1 MASILLTCTYLSLLG
16 LGLLFAGWE
25 FFLLF
30 QHLKRSRSAAPP
42 ASPAESTGPL
52 PHVTVQI
59 PLFNER
65 FSAARVIE
73 AVGALDYPDDRI
85 EIQILDDSTDETR
98 EIVDLAAA
106 DLRSRGRRA
115 EVVRRSNRLGYKAG
129 ALAHGLGR
137 ASGELIA
144 IFDADFVPRP
154 DFLKALIVEQN
165 AFADPRVGFAQAR
178 WQHRNLEASVMTR
191 AQAIMLDRF
200 FLLVNPVRQSMGF
213 VIQFNG
219 SGGIWRKSCIEE
231 SGGWTADT
239 LTEDFDLSYRA
250 ALRGFKG
257 LYLQSVAVPCDLPSD
272 LAAFKRQQRRW
283 ARGTTQCFVK
293 LLPGLLRGPWKGGRR
308 LAEIATVAG
317 YHTQALVLAM
327 AGLWPF
333 FVFLIEPRMLFTA
346 TQILFAPLAWAAPVA
361 FFLAHRA
368 REVTPIGRQV
378 RDVVAAIA
386 VSQGLSIAVTAA
398 IARAYLTKDAGEFE
412 RTPKRVPQGVRL
424 DSYLIPRDWTVWAEG
439 LATLYCLGAFALIA
453 AADRLIWAW
462 PMLLWAASF
471 GFVFFL
477 QVKGQV
483 KGEVKGE
490 LEQPEPSLSP
500 SVSA

>member
-1 MASILLTCTYLSLLG
+1 MASPLLTFFYLSLLG

-30 QHLKRSRSAAPP
+30 QHLKRSRSAAPSTP
-42 ASPAESTGPL
+42 PSESTGPL

-73 AVGALDYPDDRI
+73 AVGALDYPDDRL
-85 EIQILDDSTDETR
+85 EIQVLDDSTDETR
-98 EIVDLAAA
+98 EIVDLAVAS
-106 DLRSRGRRA
+106 LRERGRRA

-129 ALAHGLGR
+129 ALAHGLSL
-137 ASGELIA
+137 AKGELIA
-144 IFDADFVPRP
+144 IFDADFVPQP
-154 DFLKALIVEQN
+154 DFLKRLIVSHN

-178 WQHRNLEASVMTR
+178 WQHRNLEANVMTR

-231 SGGWTADT
+231 AGGWTADT

-250 ALRGFKG
+250 ALRGWKG
-257 LYLQSVAVPCDLPSD
+257 VYLPSVGVPCDLPAD

-293 LLPGLLRGPWKGGRR
+293 LIPDLLHAPWTVGHRW
-308 LAEIATVAG
+308 AEIATVAG
-317 YHTQALVLAM
+317 YHTQALVLLM
-327 AGLWPF
+327 AALWPF
-333 FVFLIEPRMLFTA
+333 FVFLIEPRLLFTA

-368 REVTPIGRQV
+368 REVTPTSRQV
-378 RDVVAAIA
+378 RDVVTAIA

-424 DSYLIPRDWTVWAEG
+424 DSYLVPRDWTVWAEG
-439 LATLYCLGAFALIA
+439 LATLYCLGAFVLIA
-453 AADRLIWAW
+453 TADGLLWAW

-471 GFVFFL
+471 GFVFLL
-477 QVKGQV
+477 QVKGPV
-483 KGEVKGE
+483 KGEV
-490 LEQPEPSLSP
+490 EQPEPSLSP
-500 SVSA
+500 SISA